1 MERLLSTANAPHHN
15 SEGRITA
22 KLVPDRHRMGFL
34 LQFFRPH
41 NIIRG
46 EHLTFDWMRA
56 LCSEYGG
63 GMWHFYTLSNGGYY
77 MAPDLEGRLPI
88 VWHGKGY
95 SGEMS
100 ADAAG
105 VVATLYAL
113 CQLAGESQEE
123 RLADLYHLLREH
135 ACDHQEAREI
145 LAAID

>member
-1 MERLLSTANAPHHN
+1 
-15 SEGRITA
+15 
-22 KLVPDRHRMGFL
+22 MGFL

-88 VWHGKGY
+88 VWHGNGY

-135 ACDHQEAREI
+135 ASDHQEAREI
-145 LAAID
+145 LAAIH